1 MTEKLGGQRL
11 SLDSEARPPAAHI
24 CMACT
29 TARLAALLLLCL
41 ALGDG
46 GFGRQSAGQQAAA
59 AAAPPGLPCTAL
71 VDTDTPDGELAI

>member
-1 MTEKLGGQRL
+1 
-11 SLDSEARPPAAHI
+11 
-24 CMACT
+24 MACT